1 MPDKY
6 QKLRDAVTEMTR
18 PAGESFPKY
27 MEMLAELLKERDH
40 LADECHEQ
48 ARLLGM
54 GGSRELA
61 LRTAL
66 QGLLDVLPVCPKN
79 TGIEG
84 VEEKYRNAVTA
95 ARGVLAGCRKQIGRE
110 EQ

>member
-1 MPDKY
+1 MTDRY
-6 QKLRDAVTEMTR
+6 QPLRDAIAARSWPV
-18 PAGESFPKY
+18 GDSFQRN
-27 MEMLAELLKERDH
+27 MGLVEELLKERDH

-84 VEEKYRNAVTA
+84 IEEKYRNAVTA